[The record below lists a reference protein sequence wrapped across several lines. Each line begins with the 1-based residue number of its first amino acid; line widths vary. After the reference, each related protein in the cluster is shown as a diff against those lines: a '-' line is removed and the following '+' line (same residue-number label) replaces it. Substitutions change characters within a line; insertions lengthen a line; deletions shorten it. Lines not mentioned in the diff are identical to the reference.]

1 MCCTRQ
7 AANQGTVTRQE
18 RDHDPQVRQA
28 LTMKWTTIERAR
40 GMLARERGAVIKEWG
55 GRLPIA
61 LVYPN
66 TYRVGMSSLGFHA
79 VYRLF
84 NAHSNVVC
92 ERAFWQPRFDADD
105 PVALIETQRPIA
117 DSAVI
122 AFSTSFEMDY
132 PHLVQVLRQARVPLR
147 AAERDTSW
155 PLVIAGGAAV
165 SANPL
170 PLADLLDAVVIG
182 EAETVIDPLVEV
194 LWDLRSGPRE
204 TVWQALARI
213 PGVYVPAM
221 ESQPVHR
228 QWVRDL
234 DAFPT
239 STVIHTPD
247 TEFGGIS
254 LIEVARGCSRGC
266 RFCLAGFTSL
276 PKREHSLESVLE
288 QAKEGLRWEAR
299 IGLVGAAVS
308 DYTQIDALAARLREM
323 GARLTVS
330 SLRASPLSEPLLQ
343 ALADS
348 NAQTLTLAPEAGSQ
362 RLRQIVNKGITEADL
377 FHAAE
382 RAAHYGFRQVKLYF
396 MLGLP
401 TETEQDVLAIAEL
414 CEATATRFPGQVT
427 ANITP
432 FVPKAHTPFQWTEMT
447 SERVTQGRLRLLAKR
462 LKRSRIAVRSES
474 PQWAAIQGILAR
486 GDRRL
491 TEVLVS
497 LEGTS
502 PSSWRRALAAHDIQ
516 PDDYLQ
522 ARAPQAPLPWD
533 FIHTGVCQAYLQRE
547 WSRALAGQDT
557 DVCAPVGCAPCGE

>member
-1 MCCTRQ
+1 
-7 AANQGTVTRQE
+7 
-18 RDHDPQVRQA
+18 
-28 LTMKWTTIERAR
+28 MKWTTIERAR

-147 AAERDTSW
+147 AAERDASW

-182 EAETVIDPLVEV
+182 EAETVVDPLVEV

-204 TVWQALARI
+204 TVWQALAQI
-213 PGVYVPAM
+213 PGVYVPAV

-234 DAFPT
+234 DVYPT

-254 LIEVARGCSRGC
+254 LVEVARGCNRGC

-288 QAKEGLRWEAR
+288 QAKEGLRWQDR

-308 DYTQIDALAARLREM
+308 DYTQIDVLAARLREM

-330 SLRASPLSEPLLQ
+330 SLRVSPLSEPLLQ

-382 RAAHYGFRQVKLYF
+382 RAAHHGFRQIKLYF

-401 TETEQDVLAIAEL
+401 TETDQDVLAIAAL
-414 CEATATRFPGQVT
+414 CEATAARFPGQVT
-427 ANITP
+427 ASITP

-447 SERVTQGRLRLLAKR
+447 SERVIQDRLRLLAKR
-462 LKRSRIAVRSES
+462 LKQSRIAVKSES

-502 PSSWRRALAAHDIQ
+502 PGSWHRALAAHDIQ
-516 PDDYLQ
+516 PSDYLQ
-522 ARAPQAPLPWD
+522 ARAPEAPLPWD
-533 FIHTGVCQAYLQRE
+533 FIHTGVSQAHLQRE

-557 DVCAPVGCAPCGE
+557 DVCAPAGCAPCGECAKT